1 MKIIII
7 YKDIIVPERVVIDSY
22 KKDTNFFN
30 FRKIIKNNIEQKK
43 LNFNRETLLDD
54 NQLIDLIFSEIILS
68 DREENVLF
76 GNTLNIKQIYLL
88 IEKLKGTAY
97 KKLCFTYFHT
107 NEQNL
112 SYELVNKFYIKNYNV
127 SLTIE
132 KYEDI
137 VSQIHKMLKKFKEI
151 KKINS
156 SSIFLEWEYIDYDI
170 LN

>member
-7 YKDIIVPERVVIDSY
+7 YKDIIVPARVVIDSY
-22 KKDTNFFN
+22 KKNTNFFN

-43 LNFNRETLLDD
+43 LNFSSETLLDD
-54 NQLIDLIFSEIILS
+54 NQLLDLIFSEIILS
-68 DREENVLF
+68 NREENVLF
-76 GNTLNIKQIYLL
+76 GNGLNIKQIYLL
-88 IEKLKGTAY
+88 IEKLKYTAY
-97 KKLCFTYFHT
+97 KKLCFTYFHA

-112 SYELVNKFYIKNYNV
+112 SSELVNKFYIKNYNV
-127 SLTIE
+127 SLTLE
-132 KYEDI
+132 KYENV
-137 VSQIHKMLKKFKEI
+137 VSEIYKMLKKFKEI